1 MMQKKTHSADVN
13 TIWNDVYL
21 RIFNRKCNSW
31 WTDLWNTQKKKSCS
45 FITHR

>member
-13 TIWNDVYL
+13 TILNNVYL

-31 WTDLWNTQKKKSCS
+31 WFHFWNAHKKSCL
-45 FITHR
+45 FILHR